1 MPAATVT
8 MFCCEVHNHPQLE
21 PNTTRTCT
29 QLHQTHLQLYRW
41 CAHQNSPHTLQAP
54 YMHSRHTI
62 TPSSGALVH
71 TNHPRHFYSVGTK
84 VPVCVCVCDWYK
96 KCLGWFV
103 CTKAPELGVIVCLLC
118 MYGAWSVCGLFW
130 CAHHLYSCRCVW
142 WSCVQVRVVFGSSC
156 GWLWTSQQNIVS
168 LVVGYWTLHGLFVNW
183 MCSQFLSLALSFPSS
198 ILLLHSLTLPPSHP
212 P

>member
-1 MPAATVT
+1 M
-8 MFCCEVHNHPQLE
+8 
-21 PNTTRTCT
+21 
-29 QLHQTHLQLYRW
+29 
-41 CAHQNSPHTLQAP
+41 
-54 YMHSRHTI
+54 
-62 TPSSGALVH
+62 
-71 TNHPRHFYSVGTK
+71 
-84 VPVCVCVCDWYK
+84 
-96 KCLGWFV
+96 

-198 ILLLHSLTLPPSHP
+198 ILTPSLPHSPTLPNSSHSYTLPPSFTPSLYPTALFDTHTHTHWHFSAHTIKDVKA
-212 P
+212 

>member
-1 MPAATVT
+1 MS
-8 MFCCEVHNHPQLE
+8 FC
-21 PNTTRTCT
+21 
-29 QLHQTHLQLYRW
+29 QLH
-41 CAHQNSPHTLQAP
+41 
-54 YMHSRHTI
+54 
-62 TPSSGALVH
+62 SGVLLVYCS
-71 TNHPRHFYSVGTK
+71 TNLEGLCFYVFYSVGTK

-198 ILLLHSLTLPPSHP
+198 ILLLHSLTLPPSLTPLTHTLSHP
-212 P
+212 PSLPLFPTALFDTHKQT